1 MTGVF
6 DAMTGERI
14 QTTITNQKTGEN
26 FPVTLH
32 GTNKLGTDEVPTT
45 DGTTNEVPT
54 TDQTSSS
61 TNEEFMTVTYWEDA
75 AHGWL
80 EVTATQLKEVGLK
93 PSDLSDFSY
102 LKYLSKPYGPAGLI
116 AYYLEEDCDLPKFMV
131 AHSNKFGTMPRILE
145 KYHPFSPVRNY
156 SRIRGTV

>member
-14 QTTITNQKTGEN
+14 GGNADQSLLTAPATA
-26 FPVTLH
+26 
-32 GTNKLGTDEVPTT
+32 PTT
-45 DGTTNEVPT
+45 NPN
-54 TDQTSSS
+54 SS

-75 AHGWL
+75 NHGWL
-80 EVTATQLKEVGLK
+80 EVTATQLKAVGLT

-102 LKYLSKPYGPAGLI
+102 LKYFSKPYGPAGLI
-116 AYYLEEDCDLPKFMV
+116 AYYLEEDCDLGKFMV
-131 AHSNKFGTMPRILE
+131 AHSKKFGTMPRILE

-156 SRIRGTV
+156 IRIRGQR

>member
-14 QTTITNQKTGEN
+14 QTHIMNQQTGES
-26 FPVTLH
+26 FPVTVH
-32 GTNKLGTDEVPTT
+32 GTDKPPTT
-45 DGTTNEVPT
+45 DGTTN
-54 TDQTSSS
+54 QTSSS
-61 TNEEFMTVTYWEDA
+61 TNGPYLTVTYWEDER
-75 AHGWL
+75 HGWL
-80 EVTATQLKEVGLK
+80 EVTARQLEQVGLK

-116 AYYLEEDCDLPKFMV
+116 CYYLEEDEDLPKFMV

-145 KYHPFSPVRNY
+145 KYHPVSPIRNY
-156 SRIRGTV
+156 NRIRQNTF